1 MTGVTWC
8 YVADVPEPN
17 ALEPLR
23 KITRNA
29 LLISVVGVGVLPV
42 VAMAFAR
49 PDLPSAVVVAAGTLV
64 FLGVYGR
71 ALWHSVMKGRW
82 EPVPFGRIV
91 AMVVFFVAV
100 SLVGTTIDPQVGV
113 MCASATGM
121 VLGGFVIGRETGAW
135 RFIVGGA
142 VVQAVAFS
150 VTVVVTTGSVL
161 AAAVSLLAMIVF
173 VLVMAYSLAVTFRQ
187 WEGALKLDRARREA
201 AELATVRERLR
212 LAEDLHDILGHALEV
227 VSLKSEL
234 AVRLGP
240 VDPERARAE
249 MVEVQ
254 TLARGALRDVRALA
268 QDTRPTDLGTEL
280 VGARKLLTSAGVECD
295 FDVDDTVVSHREL
308 FGRVLR
314 EAVTN
319 MLRHADARTCRVSLA
334 SDHREA
340 VLRVRNDGVLSTSA
354 RTDGSGLAGLAR
366 RVNEAGGTF
375 QAGAVEP
382 GAFEIV
388 AKVPA

>member
-1 MTGVTWC
+1 L
-8 YVADVPEPN
+8 ADVPESN

-29 LLISVVGVGVLPV
+29 LLISVGGVGVLPV
-42 VAMAFAR
+42 VAMIFAD
-49 PDLPSAVVVAAGTLV
+49 PDPLPGVVVAVGAIVFLVGYGHVLWRTVMRGRWQPIPLWRTWTLV
-64 FLGVYGR
+64 
-71 ALWHSVMKGRW
+71 A
-82 EPVPFGRIV
+82 
-91 AMVVFFVAV
+91 FFVAV
-100 SLVGTTIDPQVGV
+100 SVVGFVVNPQVGV
-113 MCASATGM
+113 MCASATGL
-121 VLGGFVIGRETGAW
+121 VLAEFVIGRETGAW
-135 RFIVGGA
+135 RFITAGAFAQGLAFGGA
-142 VVQAVAFS
+142 VGISGGWAYAPVSLA
-150 VTVVVTTGSVL
+150 VTT
-161 AAAVSLLAMIVF
+161 VF
-173 VLVMAYSLAVTFRQ
+173 VLFMAYSLAITFRQ

-240 VDPERARAE
+240 VDPDRARAE
-249 MVEVQ
+249 MAEVQ

-268 QDTRPTDLGTEL
+268 QDTQPTDLGSEL

-319 MLRHADARTCRVSLA
+319 MLRHAGASTCRISLTA
-334 SDHREA
+334 DHREA
-340 VLRVRNDGVLSTSA
+340 VLRIRNDGVQSVST

-375 QAGAVEP
+375 QAGLVEP
-382 GAFEIV
+382 ESFEIV
-388 AKVPA
+388 AKVPVGS

>member
-1 MTGVTWC
+1 MAT
-8 YVADVPEPN
+8 VPESN

-42 VAMAFAR
+42 AVMAFAE
-49 PDLPSAVVVAAGTLV
+49 PDPFPGVVVAAGSVV
-64 FLGVYGR
+64 FLAGYGR
-71 ALWHSVMKGRW
+71 VLWRAVMHDRW
-82 EPVPFGRIV
+82 EPIPLGRNLALIG
-91 AMVVFFVAV
+91 FFIAV
-100 SLVGTTIDPQVGV
+100 SVVGFTMNPQVGI
-113 MCASATGM
+113 MSASATGL

-135 RFIVGGA
+135 RYITAGA
-142 VVQAVAFS
+142 VVQGLALAVAVGIDGSWGYGLVFLA
-150 VTVVVTTGSVL
+150 TTS
-161 AAAVSLLAMIVF
+161 VF
-173 VLVMAYSLAVTFRQ
+173 VLFMAYSLAVTFRQ

-240 VDPERARAE
+240 VDPDRARAE

-268 QDTRPTDLGTEL
+268 QDTRPTDLGSEL
-280 VGARKLLTSAGVECD
+280 VGARKLLTSAGVECS

-319 MLRHADARTCRVSLA
+319 MLRHADARTCVVSLTV
-334 SDHREA
+334 SNREA
-340 VLRVRNDGVLSTSA
+340 VLRVRNDGVQSVSA

-382 GAFEIV
+382 ASFEIV
-388 AKVPA
+388 ARVPA